1 MFNSNVIASLL
12 LLLFCNI
19 KLRWCCKMELNKCY
33 QLALMDSWTVQ
44 NTESNCLCCLSSQT
58 NAPSHEQAAFTYNVQ
73 QILSLRWLPFCAFWP
88 QTVNG
93 RVPPMDVICDNKNR
107 PCVLKLKLTYFFL
120 AFPLISF
127 TFLHTQTLLSA
138 PVSVHY
144 RTLFNNFE
152 FMLPLSIT
160 SC

>member
-1 MFNSNVIASLL
+1 
-12 LLLFCNI
+12 
-19 KLRWCCKMELNKCY
+19 MELNKKTRKVKVI
-33 QLALMDSWTVQ
+33 SWLSCTHEEYRTQSPTV
-44 NTESNCLCCLSSQT
+44 CVASQAKLTLHPT
-58 NAPSHEQAAFTYNVQ
+58 NKLHSHTMYNQFAACFDCWSVFA
-73 QILSLRWLPFCAFWP
+73 FCAFWP

-93 RVPPMDVICDNKNR
+93 QVPPMDVICDNKNR

-120 AFPLISF
+120 AFPVVSF

-144 RTLFNNFE
+144 RALFNNFE